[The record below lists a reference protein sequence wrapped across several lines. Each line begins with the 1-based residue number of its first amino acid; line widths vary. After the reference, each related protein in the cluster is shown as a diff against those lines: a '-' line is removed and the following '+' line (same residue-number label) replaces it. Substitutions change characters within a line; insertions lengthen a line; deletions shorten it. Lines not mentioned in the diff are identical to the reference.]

1 MESTSI
7 VSGCEVGAYDSL
19 SPTNE
24 RPCRVI
30 ASSAIEDALTA
41 NALSSRSCSTF
52 GFAWAPL
59 QLETCTHVFLRNDA
73 RIRGSTYVGPYR
85 TSTRTKKTVTILY
98 GDKLKTVSID
108 RVKPAFID
116 PTQKSPELHVQFSL
130 SVEFIQ

>member
-41 NALSSRSCSTF
+41 NALSSRSWF
-52 GFAWAPL
+52 EAL
-59 QLETCTHVFLRNDA
+59 LRNVHP
-73 RIRGSTYVGPYR
+73 RILASTYVGPYR